1 MARRVRSKFAEFSK
15 HFYIWVIFA
24 FSFLPLY
31 LMLNISLKDNQQ
43 FSRNPWLPEAPF
55 HWHNFVVGWSHIGDK
70 IFNTTFISF
79 TTTFLGLAVA
89 ILGAFFFARFKAPGS
104 NILFSIFILL
114 MMYPGVA
121 NMVPTFKLITALGLY
136 NSHWSLITL
145 GVASAQA
152 FTIYVLRNFIEE
164 IPKDLFEAIEIDG
177 GTILQQIWHIVIP
190 MSMPIIGTLAILSII
205 GNWNSF
211 VGPLLYLRD
220 NNLQVIAVGLLR
232 LEGEYTKNWGELMA
246 GYTIASIPLIIMFIF
261 CMKLFVRG
269 LSAGAVK
276 G

>member
-1 MARRVRSKFAEFSK
+1 
-15 HFYIWVIFA
+15 
-24 FSFLPLY
+24 
-31 LMLNISLKDNQQ
+31 MLNISLKDNQQ

-145 GVASAQA
+145 GIASAQA

-177 GTILQQIWHIVIP
+177 GTLLQQIWHIVIP

-246 GYTIASIPLIIMFIF
+246 GYTIASIPLIIMFVF

>member
-1 MARRVRSKFAEFSK
+1 MIRWIVESANVDAVRRADTCAQFATN
-15 HFYIWVIFA
+15 A
-24 FSFLPLY
+24 L
-31 LMLNISLKDNQQ
+31 
-43 FSRNPWLPEAPF
+43 F
-55 HWHNFVVGWSHIGDK
+55 HAVFVTVQNVATVLAAVSAL
-70 IFNTTFISF
+70 TTAV
-79 TTTFLGLAVA
+79 GLAVA

-177 GTILQQIWHIVIP
+177 GTVLQQIWHIVIP

>member
-104 NILFSIFILL
+104 NIFFSIFILL

-121 NMVPTFKLITALGLY
+121 NMVPTFKLIAALGLY

-152 FTIYVLRNFIEE
+152 FTIYGLRNFIEE

>member
-15 HFYIWVIFA
+15 HFYIWIIFA

>member
-1 MARRVRSKFAEFSK
+1 MARRVGSKLAEFSK
-15 HFYIWVIFA
+15 HLYIWVIFA

-104 NILFSIFILL
+104 SILFSIFILL

-177 GTILQQIWHIVIP
+177 GTVLQQIWHIVIP

>member
-1 MARRVRSKFAEFSK
+1 MSRRVRSKVAEFSK
-15 HFYIWVIFA
+15 HFYIWIIFA

>member
-1 MARRVRSKFAEFSK
+1 MARRVRSKLAEFSK

-89 ILGAFFFARFKAPGS
+89 VLGAFFFARFKAPGS
-104 NILFSIFILL
+104 NILFSMFILL

>member
-1 MARRVRSKFAEFSK
+1 MARRVGSKLAEFSK
-15 HFYIWVIFA
+15 HFYIWIIFA

-177 GTILQQIWHIVIP
+177 GTVLQQIWHIVIP

>member
-246 GYTIASIPLIIMFIF
+246 GYTIASVPLIIMFIF

>member
-1 MARRVRSKFAEFSK
+1 MSRRSKSKFSEFCK
-15 HFYIWVIFA
+15 HGVMLAIF
-24 FSFLPLY
+24 FFTFLPLY

-43 FSRNPWLPEAPF
+43 FARNPWLPETPF
-55 HWHNFVVGWSHIGDK
+55 HWENFAVGWHHIGDK
-70 IFNTTFISF
+70 IFNTTFIAF
-79 TTTFLGLAVA
+79 TTTLLAIAIA
-89 ILGAFFFARFKAPGS
+89 ILGAFFFARYKMPGS
-104 NILFSIFILL
+104 KLLFFAFLLL
-114 MMYPGVA
+114 MMYPAVV
-121 NMVPTFKLITALGLY
+121 NMVPTFKLICALGLY
-136 NSHWSLITL
+136 NSHWALILT

-152 FTIYVLRNFIEE
+152 FTIYVLRNFIED
-164 IPKDLFEAIEIDG
+164 IPQDLFEAIEMDG
-177 GTILQQIWHIVIP
+177 GNVLHQIWHIVIP
-190 MSMPIIGTLAILSII
+190 MSMPIIGTLAILRII
-205 GNWNSF
+205 AVWNNF

-220 NNLQVIAVGLLR
+220 SKLQVIAVALLH

>member
-1 MARRVRSKFAEFSK
+1 
-15 HFYIWVIFA
+15 
-24 FSFLPLY
+24 
-31 LMLNISLKDNQQ
+31 MLNISLKDNQQ

>member
-15 HFYIWVIFA
+15 HLYIWVIFA

-145 GVASAQA
+145 GIASAQA

-177 GTILQQIWHIVIP
+177 GTLLQQIWHIVIP

-246 GYTIASIPLIIMFIF
+246 GYTIASIPLIIMFVF